1 MRSRISSTLKPAGYM
16 TLAIALMVAVMV
28 QPGFAKEKKQ
38 VIERFQAD
46 SMDLDSG
53 RAEIAEIGIMEWST
67 DEERQA
73 LIQAFKDGGNQ
84 GAYKYLNKQDEK
96 AYVSF
101 PNTLGYQMRY
111 AFQFHSD
118 GKRQMV
124 MATNRP
130 IGMGEV
136 MRDTDSQRDSISL
149 VTLELDPSTN
159 EGTGEMVFGA
169 EFKVNQKTGQLDIE
183 TMSMNPTKLTN
194 VKPQKVKHKK

>member
-1 MRSRISSTLKPAGYM
+1 MKRLSVT
-16 TLAIALMVAVMV
+16 ALVVVVVAAMAAPSV
-28 QPGFAKEKKQ
+28 AKEKKP

-67 DEERQA
+67 EAERQA
-73 LIQAFKDGGNQ
+73 LIQAFNDGGNQ
-84 GAYKYLNKQDEK
+84 GAYKYLTKQDEK
-96 AYVSF
+96 AFVSF
-101 PNTLGYQMRY
+101 PNTMGYQMRY
-111 AFQFHSD
+111 AFQFNSD
-118 GKRQMV
+118 GKRQIV
-124 MATNRP
+124 MATDRP

-149 VTLELDPSTN
+149 VTLELDPDTN

-169 EFKVNQKTGQLDIE
+169 EFKVNKKTGQLEIE

-194 VKPQKVKHKK
+194 VKPQKVKHKG

>member
-1 MRSRISSTLKPAGYM
+1 MKRLLIAALTVVVVALTATPSAGKKKP
-16 TLAIALMVAVMV
+16 
-28 QPGFAKEKKQ
+28 

-96 AYVSF
+96 AFVSF
-101 PNTLGYQMRY
+101 PNTMGYQMRY
-111 AFQFHSD
+111 AFQFNSD
-118 GKRQMV
+118 GKRQIV
-124 MATNRP
+124 MATDRP

-149 VTLELDPSTN
+149 VTLELDPNTN

-194 VKPQKVKHKK
+194 VKPQKVKHKD